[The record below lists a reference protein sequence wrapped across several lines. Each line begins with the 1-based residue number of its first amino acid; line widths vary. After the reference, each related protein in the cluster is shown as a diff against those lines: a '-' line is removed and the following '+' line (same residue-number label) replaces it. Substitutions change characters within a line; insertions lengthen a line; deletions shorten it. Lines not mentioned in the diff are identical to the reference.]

1 MTTLLLAVTML
12 LGMIGG
18 APPPGPSP
26 VASQVTQSPL
36 PLQTAEIT
44 VGGVP
49 LTVELAYLPADRSL
63 GLGYREGLA
72 PGTGMLFLFE
82 GPAPRSFW
90 MRGMQ
95 FCIDIV
101 WIENSVIQGAAE
113 SVCPEPAGT
122 ADADLASYVSPVP
135 VTYVLEV
142 PAGWLDAYGIGAGTS
157 VEGFPLRE
165 TPTVAPFER
174 NGATRRQHDRQTPC
188 IVRHVLGPV
197 VS

>member
-1 MTTLLLAVTML
+1 MTRLLLAVTML

-49 LTVELAYLPADRSL
+49 LTVELAYLPQDTAR
-63 GLGYREGLA
+63 GLGNRAGLA

-82 GPAPRSFW
+82 SPAPRTFW

-101 WIENSVIQGAAE
+101 WIENGVIQGAAE

-122 ADADLASYVSPVP
+122 ADADLPSYVSPVP

-142 PAGWLDAYGIGAGTS
+142 PAGWLAAYGLGPGTP
-157 VEGFPLRE
+157 VEGLPSL
-165 TPTVAPFER
+165 V
-174 NGATRRQHDRQTPC
+174 RQ
-188 IVRHVLGPV
+188 
-197 VS
+197 

>member
-1 MTTLLLAVTML
+1 MTMLLLAVTL
-12 LGMIGG
+12 VLGMVGV
-18 APPPGPSP
+18 APGPSP
-26 VASQVTQSPL
+26 ALAQVAPPT
-36 PLQTAEIT
+36 LQTAEIT
-44 VGGVP
+44 VGSLP
-49 LTVELAYLPADRSL
+49 LTVELAYLPEDTSR

-101 WIENSVIQGAAE
+101 WIENGVIQGAAE

-122 ADADLASYVSPVP
+122 ADADLPSYVSPVP

-142 PAGWLDAYGIGAGTS
+142 PAGWLDAYGLGAGTP
-157 VEGFPLRE
+157 VEGLPSLAR
-165 TPTVAPFER
+165 P
-174 NGATRRQHDRQTPC
+174 
-188 IVRHVLGPV
+188 
-197 VS
+197 

>member
-1 MTTLLLAVTML
+1 MPTLLLVVTMV

-18 APPPGPSP
+18 TPAPGAPTLLPQL
-26 VASQVTQSPL
+26 AQS

-49 LTVELAYLPADRSL
+49 LTVELAYLPADTSL

-82 GPAPRSFW
+82 GPAPRTFW

-95 FCIDIV
+95 FCIDII
-101 WIENSVIQGAAE
+101 WIENGVIQGAAE
-113 SVCPEPAGT
+113 SVCPDPAGAT
-122 ADADLASYVSPVP
+122 DTDLTSYVSPVP

-142 PAGWLDAYGIGAGTS
+142 PAGWLGAYGLGVGTP
-157 VEGFPLRE
+157 VEGL
-165 TPTVAPFER
+165 PT
-174 NGATRRQHDRQTPC
+174 
-188 IVRHVLGPV
+188 L
-197 VS
+197 VSQ

>member
-1 MTTLLLAVTML
+1 MTLLLAVTL
-12 LGMIGG
+12 VLGMVGG
-18 APPPGPSP
+18 APGPLS
-26 VASQVTQSPL
+26 SLTQAAPS
-36 PLQTAEIT
+36 PLQTAEIS

-49 LTVELAYLPADRSL
+49 LTVELAYLPPDTSL

-82 GPAPRSFW
+82 GPTPRTFW

-101 WIENSVIQGAAE
+101 WIENGVIQGAAE

-122 ADADLASYVSPVP
+122 ADEDFPSYVSPVP

-142 PAGWLDAYGIGAGTS
+142 PAGWLDTYGLGAGTP
-157 VEGFPLRE
+157 VEGLPSL
-165 TPTVAPFER
+165 V
-174 NGATRRQHDRQTPC
+174 RQ
-188 IVRHVLGPV
+188 
-197 VS
+197 

>member
-1 MTTLLLAVTML
+1 MTTLLLAVTL
-12 LGMIGG
+12 VLGMVGG
-18 APPPGPSP
+18 APDPTSSL
-26 VASQVTQSPL
+26 SQVTSP

-49 LTVELAYLPADRSL
+49 LTVELAYLPADTSL

-82 GPAPRSFW
+82 GPAPRTFW

-113 SVCPEPAGT
+113 SVCPEPAGAT
-122 ADADLASYVSPVP
+122 GADLTSYVSPVP

-142 PAGWLDAYGIGAGTS
+142 PAGWLDAYGLGPGTP
-157 VEGFPLRE
+157 VEGLPSLVMR
-165 TPTVAPFER
+165 
-174 NGATRRQHDRQTPC
+174 
-188 IVRHVLGPV
+188 
-197 VS
+197 

>member
-1 MTTLLLAVTML
+1 MLLLAVTMIA
-12 LGMIGG
+12 GMIGG
-18 APPPGPSP
+18 SLGNAASTPLQQ
-26 VASQVTQSPL
+26 VA

-49 LTVELAYLPADRSL
+49 LTVELAYLPADTSR

-95 FCIDIV
+95 FCIDII
-101 WIENSVIQGAAE
+101 WIENGVIQGAAE
-113 SVCPEPAGT
+113 SVCPDPAGT
-122 ADADLASYVSPVP
+122 ADADLTSYASPVP

-142 PAGWLDAYGIGAGTS
+142 PAGWLAAHGFGVGTP
-157 VEGFPLRE
+157 VEGLPSLVMR
-165 TPTVAPFER
+165 
-174 NGATRRQHDRQTPC
+174 
-188 IVRHVLGPV
+188 
-197 VS
+197 

>member
-1 MTTLLLAVTML
+1 MPTLLLAMTMI

-18 APPPGPSP
+18 APTPGASSP
-26 VASQVTQSPL
+26 HAAQS

-49 LTVELAYLPADRSL
+49 LTVELAYLPADTSL
-63 GLGYREGLA
+63 GLSYREGLA

-82 GPAPRSFW
+82 EPAPRSFW

-101 WIENSVIQGAAE
+101 WIENGVIQGAAE
-113 SVCPEPAGT
+113 SVCPEPAGAT
-122 ADADLASYVSPVP
+122 GADLTSYVSPVP

-142 PAGWLDAYGIGAGTS
+142 PAGWLDAYGLGAGTP
-157 VEGFPLRE
+157 VEGLPSLVMR
-165 TPTVAPFER
+165 
-174 NGATRRQHDRQTPC
+174 
-188 IVRHVLGPV
+188 
-197 VS
+197 

>member
-1 MTTLLLAVTML
+1 MPTLFLAVTMVL
-12 LGMIGG
+12 SMIGG
-18 APPPGPSP
+18 ALAPG
-26 VASQVTQSPL
+26 ASALLPQVDQS

-49 LTVELAYLPADRSL
+49 LSVELAYLPADRSL

-90 MRGMQ
+90 MRDMQ

-101 WIENSVIQGAAE
+101 WIENGVIQGAAE

-122 ADADLASYVSPVP
+122 ADADLTSYVSPLP

-142 PAGWLDAYGIGAGTS
+142 PAGWLDAYGFGVGTL
-157 VEGFPLRE
+157 VEGLPSLVMR
-165 TPTVAPFER
+165 
-174 NGATRRQHDRQTPC
+174 
-188 IVRHVLGPV
+188 
-197 VS
+197 

>member
-1 MTTLLLAVTML
+1 MTTLLLAVTL
-12 LGMIGG
+12 LSAMVGG
-18 APPPGPSP
+18 APGPLSSL
-26 VASQVTQSPL
+26 SQVAPST
-36 PLQTAEIT
+36 LQTAEIA

-49 LTVELAYLPADRSL
+49 LTVELAYLPADISL

-82 GPAPRSFW
+82 GPEPRTFW

-101 WIENSVIQGAAE
+101 WIENGVIQGAAE

-122 ADADLASYVSPVP
+122 ADADLPSYVSPVP

-142 PAGWLDAYGIGAGTS
+142 PAGWLDAYGLGAGTP
-157 VEGFPLRE
+157 VEGLPSLAR
-165 TPTVAPFER
+165 P
-174 NGATRRQHDRQTPC
+174 
-188 IVRHVLGPV
+188 
-197 VS
+197 

>member
-1 MTTLLLAVTML
+1 MPTLLLAVTMVL
-12 LGMIGG
+12 SMLGG
-18 APPPGPSP
+18 ALSPAASPSLLQTAP
-26 VASQVTQSPL
+26 S

-49 LTVELAYLPADRSL
+49 LTVELAYLPADRSR

-90 MRGMQ
+90 MRGMR

-101 WIENSVIQGAAE
+101 WIENGVIQGAAE

-122 ADADLASYVSPVP
+122 ADADLPSYVSPVP

-142 PAGWLDAYGIGAGTS
+142 PAGWLDANGLGPGTP
-157 VEGFPLRE
+157 VEGL
-165 TPTVAPFER
+165 PTLV
-174 NGATRRQHDRQTPC
+174 RQ
-188 IVRHVLGPV
+188 
-197 VS
+197 